1 LRRKISVIGAGNVG
15 ATIALYLSSK
25 RLADILLLDVAAGT
39 AQGKALDI
47 LQAGSIF
54 MSDSM
59 LVGTC
64 DYEDVRGSEIVI
76 ITAGI
81 PRKPGMSRDDL
92 LKTNASI
99 VAESARNIARV
110 APDSMIILVTNPLD
124 AMAYVAKEV
133 SGFPAER
140 VFGMA
145 GVLDSARFSCFIAK
159 EVGVSVESIQTMIL
173 GGHGDTM
180 VPLLSYT
187 TIAGIPISHFLSED
201 VIEKLV
207 DRARNGGA
215 EIVGHLKTGSAF
227 YAPAASVVDMVE
239 SIFLDKKKILPVA
252 AFLSGQ
258 YGAKDIYL
266 GVPVKLG
273 AAGVEE
279 ILEVPLTDEE
289 NISLQKSITA
299 VEGLTKSLDVDSLRS
314 A

>member
-1 LRRKISVIGAGNVG
+1 MRRKISVIGAGNVG
-15 ATIALYLSSK
+15 ATIAVYLASK
-25 RLADILLLDVAAGT
+25 KLADIVLIDVAAGT

-47 LQAGSIF
+47 LQAGSVF

-59 LVGTC
+59 LIGSS

-99 VAESARNIARV
+99 VAESAKNIARV
-110 APDSMIILVTNPLD
+110 APDAMIILVTNPLD
-124 AMAYVAKEV
+124 AMAYVAKEI
-133 SGFPAER
+133 SDFPAER

-159 EVGVSVESIQTMIL
+159 EIGVSVESIQTMIL

-201 VIEKLV
+201 AIEKLV

-215 EIVGHLKTGSAF
+215 EIVAHLKTGSAF

-239 SIFLDKKKILPVA
+239 AIFLDKKKILPVA
-252 AFLSGQ
+252 AFLNGQ
-258 YGAKDIYL
+258 YGAKNIYL

-273 AAGVEE
+273 AGGVEE
-279 ILEVPLTDEE
+279 ILEVPLTQEE
-289 NISLQKSITA
+289 NLSLQKSIVA
-299 VEGLTKSLDVDSLRS
+299 VEELTQSLDIDSLRS